1 MIFNLIILRK
11 GNKNDKL
18 EITNEKDKKM
28 RNEKLQMRNE
38 RERERGQEREE
49 DKERDASLHPFTQ
62 K

>member
-1 MIFNLIILRK
+1 MR
-11 GNKNDKL
+11 
-18 EITNEKDKKM
+18 NEKDKKM

-49 DKERDASLHPFTQ
+49 DKERDAGMHPFTR

>member
-49 DKERDASLHPFTQ
+49 E
-62 K
+62 